1 MSDSDAR
8 LFAGLQ
14 EAIGKVASSPVAKVA
29 HQAAKP
35 FAMAAD
41 NTLFNGQAK
50 VQKALDG
57 KFDESRKDSYGSR
70 SSNNQDQLERQNN
83 KLLDALD
90 RLSDDIKDSQDD
102 RHRQ

>member
-1 MSDSDAR
+1 
-8 LFAGLQ
+8 
-14 EAIGKVASSPVAKVA
+14 
-29 HQAAKP
+29 
-35 FAMAAD
+35 MAAD

-57 KFDESRKDSYGSR
+57 YSREVVREPAKTA

-90 RLSDDIKDSQDD
+90 RLSDDIKDSRDD
-102 RHRQ
+102 RHR